1 MKIKFISLAILSIAF
16 VSCQTGKSSSDRDVQ
31 NLSTPAV
38 YLGTLPCADCDGM
51 GVALTL
57 EDNKHATYK
66 TEYMGHESTFNEK
79 GTYAVEDNILKLL
92 LPHDTLQFAVAEDS
106 LMMVTQ
112 GGNSEESSL
121 AAYYV
126 LHKRKEFNYVG
137 DYVLSGDE
145 AGGYTQSLKITPEG
159 KQYRVQFSA
168 SKVKDKENC
177 SCSEL
182 GTIKNDTLFVSLK
195 DPNKG
200 VTMCI
205 APSHDQLGVEVFTT
219 KFDDRHALM
228 WYCGGG
234 GSLAGDY
241 YKATITNNT
250 FGVLTSE
257 NSIKDLLS
265 KVPLAQ
271 IEQKKEQGE
280 HTDDIYENYT
290 VYSREHQP
298 LFSVS
303 PKGVGNKDERINR
316 ILVLNPLFRT
326 EKGVNTLSTFGQ
338 IRKAYNLTRIEPD
351 KENIVVIVDAIHGN
365 FSISKKK
372 LPDTWWNEKTKSV
385 DASQIP
391 DTTTIDNFIL
401 WWE

>member
-1 MKIKFISLAILSIAF
+1 
-16 VSCQTGKSSSDRDVQ
+16 
-31 NLSTPAV
+31 
-38 YLGTLPCADCDGM
+38 
-51 GVALTL
+51 
-57 EDNKHATYK
+57 
-66 TEYMGHESTFNEK
+66 
-79 GTYAVEDNILKLL
+79 
-92 LPHDTLQFAVAEDS
+92 
-106 LMMVTQ
+106 
-112 GGNSEESSL
+112 
-121 AAYYV
+121 
-126 LHKRKEFNYVG
+126 
-137 DYVLSGDE
+137 
-145 AGGYTQSLKITPEG
+145 
-159 KQYRVQFSA
+159 
-168 SKVKDKENC
+168 
-177 SCSEL
+177 
-182 GTIKNDTLFVSLK
+182 
-195 DPNKG
+195 
-200 VTMCI
+200 MCI

-372 LPDTWWNEKTKSV
+372 LPDT
-385 DASQIP
+385 
-391 DTTTIDNFIL
+391 
-401 WWE
+401 